1 MKGVCFTMIRG
12 GVPTRGRTRRDRPST
27 NVSPVRNI
35 AVDAGPSRSTP
46 AVGVNLGATAPPGA
60 TPTTPPANLPNTPP
74 LATQA
79 DIIGIST
86 VVANLIRQQQGQQD
100 VTTQSSYFER
110 FRRVNPPTFN
120 GGPDPTSAERW
131 IKELEKLFDAMQYPN
146 EVKVAVAIP
155 LLQGNA
161 EHWWEVERAAHPD
174 GVSWQDFKRI
184 FFDNFFPDS
193 LKTIKENEFLDLKQ
207 GKTKL
212 ESLSGD

>member
-1 MKGVCFTMIRG
+1 MIRR
-12 GVPTRGRTRRDRPST
+12 GVRTRGQTHRGRPST
-27 NVSPVRNI
+27 NVSPIRNI
-35 AVDAGPSRSTP
+35 AVDAGPSRSP
-46 AVGVNLGATAPPGA
+46 PVQGVNPGATAAPPGTTPTA
-60 TPTTPPANLPNTPP
+60 TPTTLPNTPP

-79 DIIGIST
+79 DISGIST

-120 GGPDPTSAERW
+120 GGPDPTAAERW

-146 EVKVAVAIP
+146 DVKVAVAVP

-174 GVSWQDFKRI
+174 GVNWQDFKRI

-193 LKTIKENEFLDLKQ
+193 LKTIKENEFLDLRQ
-207 GKTKL
+207 
-212 ESLSGD
+212 